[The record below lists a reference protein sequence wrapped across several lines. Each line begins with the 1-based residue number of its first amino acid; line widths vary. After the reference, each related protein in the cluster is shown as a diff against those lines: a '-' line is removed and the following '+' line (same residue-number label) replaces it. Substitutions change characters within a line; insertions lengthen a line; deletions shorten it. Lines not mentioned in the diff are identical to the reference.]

1 MVTSKDMKFIVIDKQ
16 KDLPTELEMLGRLHG
31 ATKLEEFIMPN
42 GDIIVASK
50 DIKLNAPD
58 IPVNLKAT
66 EMYNKEAIRGN
77 CPDIRKQTGYKETIR
92 GHCYLIK
99 KNVKY

>member
-1 MVTSKDMKFIVIDKQ
+1 MITSAQLKFIVIDKQ
-16 KDLPTELEMLGRLHG
+16 KDLPTESEMLGRLHG

-42 GDIIVASK
+42 GDIIVACE

-58 IPVNLKAT
+58 MPVNLKAT
-66 EMYNKEAIRGN
+66 DMYRQQTTGFGEAIH
-77 CPDIRKQTGYKETIR
+77 

>member
-1 MVTSKDMKFIVIDKQ
+1 MITSAQLIFIVIDKQ
-16 KDLPTELEMLGRLHG
+16 EDLPTKLEMLDRLHCK
-31 ATKLEEFIMPN
+31 TKLEEFIMPN
-42 GDIIVASK
+42 GDIIVACE

-58 IPVNLKAT
+58 MPVNLKAT
-66 EMYNKEAIRGN
+66 DMYRQQTTGFGEAIH
-77 CPDIRKQTGYKETIR
+77 

>member
-1 MVTSKDMKFIVIDKQ
+1 MITSAQLIFIVIDKQ
-16 KDLPTELEMLGRLHG
+16 EDLPTKLEMLDRLHCK
-31 ATKLEEFIMPN
+31 TKLEEFIMPN
-42 GDIIVASK
+42 GDIIVACK

-58 IPVNLKAT
+58 MPVNLKAT
-66 EMYNKEAIRGN
+66 EMYNKEAIHGY
-77 CPDIRKQTGYKETIR
+77 CPDTKKQTEYKETIH

>member
-1 MVTSKDMKFIVIDKQ
+1 MK
-16 KDLPTELEMLGRLHG
+16 GRLHG
-31 ATKLEEFIMPN
+31 TTQLEEFIMPN
-42 GDIIVASK
+42 GDIIVACE

-58 IPVNLKAT
+58 MPVNLKAT
-66 EMYNKEAIRGN
+66 DMYRQQTTGFGEAIH
-77 CPDIRKQTGYKETIR
+77 